1 MCSEAPE
8 QLLVKVTAGLA
19 QVIEGI
25 GAGGGG
31 WKALDQLA
39 PVAVGTILL
48 SQFASS
54 QRLLFE
60 HHWAQQTVTPSLPAQ

>member
-1 MCSEAPE
+1 MSSEALE

-39 PVAVGTILL
+39 PVAIGTILL
-48 SQFASS
+48 SLSS
-54 QRLLFE
+54 
-60 HHWAQQTVTPSLPAQ
+60 